1 MVGAKPCAIPMASGL
16 KLSQYSSDP
25 LSNPSEYRSI
35 VGALQYCTL
44 TCPEI
49 FAFIGNQLCQ
59 FMHSPTTVHWLAAK
73 QVLRYLKGLLHCGLY
88 FGKGS
93 LF

>member
-25 LSNPSEYRSI
+25 LSNPSEYKSI
-35 VGALQYCTL
+35 VGALQYYTL
-44 TCPEI
+44 TRPGI
-49 FAFIGNQLCQ
+49 AFIVNQLCQ

-73 QVLRYLKGLLHCGLY
+73 QVLRYLKGSLHCGLY